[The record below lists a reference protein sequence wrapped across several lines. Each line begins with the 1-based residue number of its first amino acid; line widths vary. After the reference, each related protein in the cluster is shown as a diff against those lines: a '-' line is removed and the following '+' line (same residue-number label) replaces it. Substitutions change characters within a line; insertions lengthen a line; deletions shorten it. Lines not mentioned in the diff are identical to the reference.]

1 MKHRITKYRRAF
13 TLVELMITI
22 TLSTIVILGM
32 GVILVDNQ
40 KGWSTMYDRTYSDV
54 VTDAYIARDVF
65 VNVARKSS
73 MKASAI
79 GSNREYIQ
87 LYYYQS
93 PTAAIP
99 DRYAKFYVSSG
110 SLLIDYGDLVPGTWT
125 TYSVLST
132 MTLARNVDS
141 VKSVKF
147 DVIGTS
153 VQMVLSLNNNNEAM
167 TTVCS
172 AVRHND
178 G

>member
-1 MKHRITKYRRAF
+1 MKRRMTKYKRAF
-13 TLVELMITI
+13 TLVELMVTI

-40 KGWSTMYDRTYSDV
+40 KGWSMMYDRTFSDV

-65 VNVARKSS
+65 VKVVRKSS
-73 MKASAI
+73 MKVSAV
-79 GSNREYIQ
+79 GSAGEFIQ
-87 LYYYQS
+87 VYYYQN
-93 PTAAIP
+93 PAATIP

-110 SLLIDYGDLVPGTWT
+110 SLLVDYGDLEPGTWNT
-125 TYSVLST
+125 LSVLST

-141 VKSVKF
+141 VKF
-147 DVIGTS
+147 DVTGTS
-153 VQMVLSLNNNNEAM
+153 VQMVLSLNNNKEAM
-167 TTVCS
+167 TISCS

>member
-1 MKHRITKYRRAF
+1 MKHRMTKYKRAF
-13 TLVELMITI
+13 TLVELMVTI
-22 TLSTIVILGM
+22 VLSTIVILGM

-40 KGWSTMYDRTYSDV
+40 KGWSMMYDRTFSDV

-65 VNVARKSS
+65 VKVVRKSS
-73 MKASAI
+73 MKVSAI
-79 GSNREYIQ
+79 GSAGEFIQ
-87 LYYYQS
+87 VYYYQD
-93 PTAAIP
+93 PTISIP

-110 SLLIDYGDLVPGTWT
+110 SLLVDYGDLEPGTWNT
-125 TYSVLST
+125 LSLLST

-141 VKSVKF
+141 VKF
-147 DVIGTS
+147 DVTGTS
-153 VQMVLSLNNNNEAM
+153 VRMILSLNNNKEAM

>member
-1 MKHRITKYRRAF
+1 MKHRITKYKRAF
-13 TLVELMITI
+13 TLMELVITMALSMIV
-22 TLSTIVILGM
+22 LLGM

-65 VNVARKSS
+65 VKVARKSS

-79 GSNREYIQ
+79 DSDREYIQ
-87 LYYYQS
+87 LYYYQN
-93 PTAAIP
+93 PAATIP
-99 DRYAKFYVSSG
+99 DRYAKFYVFSG
-110 SLLIDYGDLVPGTWT
+110 SLLVDYGDLEPGTWNT
-125 TYSVLST
+125 LSVLST
-132 MTLARNVDS
+132 MTLARNVD
-141 VKSVKF
+141 SVKF

-153 VQMVLSLNNNNEAM
+153 VQMVLSLNNNKEAM
-167 TTVCS
+167 TTICS

>member
-13 TLVELMITI
+13 TLMELIITI
-22 TLSTIVILGM
+22 ALSTIVILGM

-40 KGWSTMYDRTYSDV
+40 KGWSTMYDRTFSDV

-65 VNVARKSS
+65 VKVGRKSS
-73 MKASAI
+73 MKASATD
-79 GSNREYIQ
+79 GEFIQ
-87 LYYYQS
+87 VYYYQD
-93 PTAAIP
+93 PAVTIP

-110 SLLIDYGDLVPGTWT
+110 SLLVDYGDLDPGTWNT
-125 TYSVLST
+125 LSVLST

-141 VKSVKF
+141 VKF
-147 DVIGTS
+147 DVTGTS
-153 VQMVLSLNNNNEAM
+153 VRMVLSLNNNKEAM
-167 TTVCS
+167 TTICS

>member
-1 MKHRITKYRRAF
+1 MKHRMIKYIRAF
-13 TLVELMITI
+13 TLVELMIAM

-40 KGWSTMYDRTYSDV
+40 KGWKMMYDRTYSDV

-65 VNVARKSS
+65 VKVARKSS
-73 MKASAI
+73 MKASATD
-79 GSNREYIQ
+79 GEFLQ
-87 LYYYQS
+87 LYYYQD

-110 SLLIDYGDLVPGTWT
+110 SLLVDYGDLEPGTWNT
-125 TYSVLST
+125 LSVLST

-141 VKSVKF
+141 VKF
-147 DVIGTS
+147 GVIGTS
-153 VQMVLSLNNNNEAM
+153 VQMVLSLNNNKEAM
-167 TTVCS
+167 TITCS

>member
-1 MKHRITKYRRAF
+1 MKHRMTKYRRAF
-13 TLVELMITI
+13 TLMELIVTI

-40 KGWSTMYDRTYSDV
+40 KGWSAMYDRTFSDV

-65 VNVARKSS
+65 AKVVRKSS
-73 MKASAI
+73 MKVSAM
-79 GSNREYIQ
+79 GSAGEYIQ
-87 LYYYQS
+87 VYYYQD
-93 PTAAIP
+93 PAAAIP

-110 SLLIDYGDLVPGTWT
+110 SLLVDYGDLEPGTWNT
-125 TYSVLST
+125 LSVLST

-141 VKSVKF
+141 VKF
-147 DVIGTS
+147 GVIGTS
-153 VQMVLSLNNNNEAM
+153 VQMVLSLNNNKEAM